1 MKNKE
6 EGGQVRD
13 TRASWD
19 MQNPETREQP
29 EDTDDAKLTNW
40 KVKRRGWNKSTR
52 GKMKNQNKVTIGLKV
67 IKKTEDVFR
76 DTLLL
81 SVCFQF
87 VSEDFAFVVEHI
99 AFME

>member
-19 MQNPETREQP
+19 MQNPEIREQP

-40 KVKRRGWNKSTR
+40 KVKRRGGTSPPEGR
-52 GKMKNQNKVTIGLKV
+52 
-67 IKKTEDVFR
+67 
-76 DTLLL
+76 
-81 SVCFQF
+81 
-87 VSEDFAFVVEHI
+87 
-99 AFME
+99 